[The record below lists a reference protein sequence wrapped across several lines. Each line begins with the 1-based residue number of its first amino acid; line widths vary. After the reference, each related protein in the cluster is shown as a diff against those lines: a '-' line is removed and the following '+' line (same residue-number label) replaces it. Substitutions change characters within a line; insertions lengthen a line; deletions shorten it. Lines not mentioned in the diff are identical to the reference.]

1 MKEVNKSDNL
11 IIAADKTSNMYE
23 VPPGNYK
30 KLLRDNITQQY
41 KKVDRKVLDD
51 INKEAKMITKKLE
64 ISDRVEKMPE
74 KEAFITLKDHKQN
87 FGINPQCRLINPTK
101 SEVGKVSKLMLQNIN
116 RQVRDK
122 TNLQQWQSTGQAIEW
137 FKNIKNKGQKE
148 FIQCDIESFYP
159 TISEALLED
168 SIDFARNY
176 TYTSETTKETIMNA
190 RKTI

>member
-1 MKEVNKSDNL
+1 MGWEYASSFNDYGAG
-11 IIAADKTSNMYE
+11 I
-23 VPPGNYK
+23 
-30 KLLRDNITQQY
+30 KLLSIEGMAEG
-41 KKVDRKVLDD
+41 VAL
-51 INKEAKMITKKLE
+51 
-64 ISDRVEKMPE
+64 S
-74 KEAFITLKDHKQN
+74 
-87 FGINPQCRLINPTK
+87 K
-101 SEVGKVSKLMLQNIN
+101 SKNLMLQNIN

-176 TYTSETTKETIMNA
+176 TYISETTKETIMNA
-190 RKTI
+190 RKTILVNDVNTWQKVDSLFDVAMGANDGAEIAELVGLKIQ